1 MGARATSVALVVA
14 LVAAATARSARADAT
29 DDRLDGT
36 DGGWRA
42 STGLRMDQQATPRDG
57 GLALG
62 VRLTLP
68 EMARGALSVETFR
81 WERLDVTQDRSA
93 LGEDRGTVYQV
104 LGVRQSFDGALLGA
118 FVGAHVMT
126 WSGTSARGVTP
137 WLGARLGRARGTR
150 LEGEARLLGVAA
162 IDPQPGANAGDI
174 DLAMRLS
181 GVSLFRWQLG
191 ARARLRDLAQDGGR
205 RRDTSAALG
214 LELSRAGRPI
224 FVGLGAERLVAPPG
238 EMAPAGTPAT
248 VVLLQLEVDA
258 GLLPSLVR

>member
-1 MGARATSVALVVA
+1 MVARTTSMALVVA
-14 LVAAATARSARADAT
+14 LATAAGARLAHADAT
-29 DDRLDGT
+29 DDQLGGA

-42 STGLRMDQQATPRDG
+42 STGLRIDQQATPRDG

-68 EMARGALSVETFR
+68 EVARGALSVETFR

-104 LGVRQSFDGALLGA
+104 LGARQTFDGSLLGA

-126 WSGTSARGVTP
+126 WSGDSARGITP
-137 WLGARLGRARGTR
+137 WLGARVGRVDGVR

-162 IDPQPGANAGDI
+162 IDPQPGENAGDI
-174 DLAMRLS
+174 ELAARLS
-181 GVSLFRWQLG
+181 RVPLLRWHLG
-191 ARARLRDLAQDGGR
+191 ARARHRDLAQPGGR

-224 FVGLGAERLVAPPG
+224 FVGLGAEHLVAPPAQ
-238 EMAPAGTPAT
+238 MDVAGTRAT
-248 VVLLQLEVDA
+248 VLLVQLEVDA